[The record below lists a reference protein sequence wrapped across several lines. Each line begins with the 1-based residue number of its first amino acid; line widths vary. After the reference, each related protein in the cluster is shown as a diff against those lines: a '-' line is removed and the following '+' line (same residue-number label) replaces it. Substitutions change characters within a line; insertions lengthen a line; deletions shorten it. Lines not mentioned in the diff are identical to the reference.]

1 MEVKEAKGQLQEMQ
15 EDNDRGRGGYYQFV
29 YTLQDRGRASIQDK
43 LKEFHRNVED
53 LQEQFKE
60 AMEDFFE
67 DVNDEPPAAV
77 AGSTAKAAAKAPK
90 AGPAAAK
97 SGGPTKEA
105 VSPRP
110 ETPVA
115 TPRCAPGWRWRS
127 RPLSVART
135 EARPW
140 ATAGR

>member
-15 EDNDRGRGGYYQFV
+15 EDN
-29 YTLQDRGRASIQDK
+29 DRGRASIQDK

-110 ETPVA
+110 ETPV
-115 TPRCAPGWRWRS
+115 
-127 RPLSVART
+127 VARQVGDGD
-135 EARPW
+135 RGP
-140 ATAGR
+140 